1 MLPALHDRAITH
13 GNAPFL
19 PLAFRF
25 AVAFGLVAL
34 HLALAGESGS
44 PVVGETAYLLALAAF
59 FLEALWEALRNL
71 ERNQDAFATPALPW
85 VHVNLVLDILLV
97 AIIIAF
103 HGVDQERFATLYI
116 FPVLA
121 SAFYLRI
128 PEIVGV
134 GALSVGVHLA
144 SVMLFTTGAVP
155 AFGHSGPDLDP
166 SSGNQTFLLAFA
178 SLQIL
183 AATLVVVLIRKHLE
197 TLRTTLRRSEAEV
210 DALSSLYRRVFES
223 MHSGLVTLDEE
234 GRVISA
240 NPAAEAILQ
249 RPLPPGTT
257 AGELGLVDL
266 TQHGTHA
273 LEHRFERRIEPE
285 RGTPRIVGGNV
296 AHLRDAL
303 GERSGHLILFQ
314 DLTELKALE
323 ERTRLN
329 ERLAAVGELS
339 SELAHELRNPLA
351 SILGCV
357 EVLRKREGN
366 DPTATRALTILRR
379 ESERVSALVTDFLDF
394 TRPRSMR
401 MEPIWLPDLVEEAR
415 DAFETDP
422 RSQGLG
428 LSVESVPAAWTLG
441 DRVCAHQ
448 VVANL
453 LSNARKALRERAA
466 PRLALGF
473 RQEPGAVHLAVK
485 DNGCGMDEDQARTAF
500 LPFSSGFQEG
510 TGLGLSLVYQFV
522 QRMGWDIRLESEPG
536 RGTTVHLRLPV
547 VPAP

>member
-1 MLPALHDRAITH
+1 MLPTLHDRAAPQ

-34 HLALAGESGS
+34 HLALAGESSS
-44 PVVGETAYLLALAAF
+44 PVVGETAYLAALTAF
-59 FLEALWEALRNL
+59 FLEACWEAWRNL
-71 ERNQDAFATPALPW
+71 ERRQQAFATPTLPW
-85 VHVNLVLDILLV
+85 VRLNLGLDILLV
-97 AIIIAF
+97 AIVIAF

-144 SVMLFTTGAVP
+144 SVLLFTTGAVP
-155 AFGHSGPDLDP
+155 AFGHSGPDLDASP
-166 SSGNQTFLLAFA
+166 GHQTFLLAFA

-197 TLRTTLRRSEAEV
+197 TLRTTLKQSEAEV
-210 DALSSLYRRVFES
+210 DALASLYRRVFES

-266 TQHGTHA
+266 TQHGTHP

-285 RGTPRIVGGNV
+285 QGTPRIVGGNV

-303 GERSGHLILFQ
+303 GGRSGHLILFQ

-323 ERTRLN
+323 ERTRLQ

-357 EVLRKREGN
+357 EVLRKLEGG
-366 DPTATRALTILRR
+366 DPTSSRALTILRR

-394 TRPRSMR
+394 TRPRALKVES
-401 MEPIWLPDLVEEAR
+401 IWLPDLVDEAR

-422 RSQGLG
+422 RNEGLG
-428 LSVESVPAAWTLG
+428 LTVEAVPVAWILG
-441 DRVCAHQ
+441 DRGCAHQ

-453 LSNARKALRERAA
+453 LSNARKAVRDQPA
-466 PRLALGF
+466 PRLRLGF
-473 RQEPGAVHLAVK
+473 QLEPGAVQMTVA
-485 DNGCGMDEDQARTAF
+485 DNGCGMDGEQLRTAF

-522 QRMGWDIRLESEPG
+522 QRMGWDIRLTSLPG
-536 RGTTVHLRLPV
+536 QGTTVHLRIPI
-547 VPAP
+547 PPGT

>member
-1 MLPALHDRAITH
+1 MLPALHDRAVTH

-25 AVAFGLVAL
+25 ATTFGLVAL
-34 HLALAGESGS
+34 HLALAGESTS
-44 PVVGETAYLLALAAF
+44 PVVGETTYLTALALF
-59 FLEALWEALRNL
+59 FLESLWESFRNL
-71 ERNQDAFATPALPW
+71 ERQGQAFATPSLPW
-85 VHVNLVLDILLV
+85 VRLNLGLDILLV

-134 GALSVGVHLA
+134 GAISVGVHLS
-144 SVMLFTTGAVP
+144 SVLLFTTGAVP

-166 SSGNQTFLLAFA
+166 GPGNQTFLLAFA

-197 TLRTTLRRSEAEV
+197 TLRTTLKRSEAEV

-240 NPAAEAILQ
+240 NPAAETILQ
-249 RPLPPGTT
+249 RPLPAGTT
-257 AGELGLVDL
+257 AQELDLVDL
-266 TQHGTHA
+266 TQHGTHP
-273 LEHRFERRIEPE
+273 LEHRFERRIEPVQ
-285 RGTPRIVGGNV
+285 GTPRIVGGNV
-296 AHLRDAL
+296 AHLKDAL
-303 GERSGHLILFQ
+303 GGRSGHLILFQ

-323 ERTRLN
+323 DRTRLN

-357 EVLRKREGN
+357 EVLRKLEGS
-366 DPTATRALTILRR
+366 DPTASRALTILRR

-394 TRPRSMR
+394 TRPRAVKLES
-401 MEPIWLPDLVEEAR
+401 IWLPDLVEEVR

-422 RSQGLG
+422 RNQGLDLG
-428 LSVESVPAAWTLG
+428 VEPVPERWILG
-441 DRVCAHQ
+441 DRGCAHQ
-448 VVANL
+448 VIANL
-453 LSNARKALRERAA
+453 LSNARKALREQED
-466 PRLALGF
+466 PFLALGF
-473 RQEPGAVHLAVK
+473 QVEPAALHLAVK
-485 DNGCGMDEDQARTAF
+485 DNGCGMNEEQLRTAF

-522 QRMGWDIRLESEPG
+522 QRMNWDIWLASQVG
-536 RGTTVHLRLPV
+536 RGTTAHLRI
-547 VPAP
+547 PAAP

>member
-1 MLPALHDRAITH
+1 MLPALHDRAVTH

-44 PVVGETAYLLALAAF
+44 PVVGESAYLMVLAAF
-59 FLEALWEALRNL
+59 FLEALWEAVRNL
-71 ERNQDAFATPALPW
+71 ERQQQAFATPTLPW
-85 VHVNLVLDILLV
+85 VRLNLGLDILLV
-97 AIIIAF
+97 AIVIAF

-155 AFGHSGPDLDP
+155 AFGHSEPGLDP
-166 SSGNQTFLLAFA
+166 SPGNQTFLLAFA

-257 AGELGLVDL
+257 ADELGLVDL
-266 TQHGTHA
+266 TQHGTHP

-285 RGTPRIVGGNV
+285 QGTPRIVGGNV

-303 GERSGHLILFQ
+303 GGRSGHLILFQ

-323 ERTRLN
+323 ERTRLH

-357 EVLRKREGN
+357 EVLRKLESA
-366 DPTATRALTILRR
+366 DPTSSRALTILRR

-394 TRPRSMR
+394 TRPRAMKL
-401 MEPIWLPDLVEEAR
+401 EPIWLPDLVEEAR

-428 LSVESVPAAWTLG
+428 LAVDHPPAVWILG

-448 VVANL
+448 VLANL
-453 LSNARKALRERAA
+453 LSNARKALREEVE
-466 PRLALGF
+466 PRLLLAFQL
-473 RQEPGAVHLAVK
+473 EPGEALLAVK
-485 DNGCGMDEDQARTAF
+485 DNGCGMDREQARAAF
-500 LPFSSGFQEG
+500 LPFSSGFHEG

-522 QRMGWDIRLESEPG
+522 QRMGWDIRLESEVG
-536 RGTTVHLRLPV
+536 QGTTAHLRIPT
-547 VPAP
+547 APMP